1 MPLRLIR
8 RLAFPAATA
17 LLSFTATLHAAV
29 PNRIGSLSGS
39 GTATLAHTIPARAFR
54 SADLG
59 PVTPDRVLPSVTL
72 HFNQSAAQQTALNQ
86 LMIDQQNPGSPRY
99 HQWLT
104 PAQYGAQFGLSSSD
118 LAKVSAWLT
127 GKGLRVTAIAPS
139 LNNISVSGTV
149 AQVQAAF
156 GVSIHNLS
164 ENGEKHISNVND
176 PVLPPA
182 LVDVVNG
189 VTGLNDFAL
198 KPRARTRTIAN
209 PKFTSSV
216 SGNHFM
222 APGDFYT
229 IYDLNPLFNSS
240 INGSGIT
247 IGVMGQTDISLS
259 DVAAFRAASGLSAN
273 APTVKLLSADPG
285 TSTNDLPEAQ
295 LDVEWSGATAP
306 NASILYVNSA
316 SSVGGVINSL
326 VTSITTNLAP
336 ILTISY
342 GDCESGW
349 GLSNLT
355 MLNQYFEQANV
366 QGQTIVGPAGD
377 SGATDCDYSSTTAAD
392 GLAVDFPASS
402 PFVTGAGGT
411 MLNEGTGSYWNAS
424 NGTNSGSATGYIPEA
439 VWNETSTANGIAAG
453 GGGVSSFFSKPAWQV
468 GNGVPSDLSRD
479 VPDIALDAAYIH
491 DGYLYCVS
499 GSCVD
504 GYRYTDQSLSVVG
517 GTSVAAPSFAGILA
531 LLEQHVGSR
540 LGNVNPQLYG
550 LANSTYYNNV
560 FHDIT
565 AGNNESPCVQ
575 GSPNCANGGSIGYS
589 AVAGYD
595 LATGWGSVDAYNLVS
610 KWSLATPAGTGS
622 TVGSALTSTTVSS
635 TAAVC
640 GISNGTLPLTVTV
653 ANVAGTSTV
662 PTGSIQFLVDNV
674 AIGSPVA
681 LTNASA
687 TYTLNTSTLSSGGHN
702 VSAVYLGDTIFQGS
716 KGSLLTDV
724 VSTTSPDFSITPC
737 TASASAASGSSAQG
751 LTFTVNPFNGFTG
764 SVNFTATSDATLQG
778 SYSFSVSPVV
788 ISGTGG
794 GTTVLTLNAYQTSN
808 GSTTGLVKAAANY
821 PPAALPSRRSA
832 YAAGSGVAL
841 ASLLLL
847 TLPRRRRWGALL
859 ALVISVGAIGA
870 GGCGGGTTTIPGG
883 TVTPTPTP
891 TSTTT
896 PAVAGTYTVTVV
908 GIASTST
915 GNRVHST
922 QVTFVVG
929 Q

>member
-1 MPLRLIR
+1 MSLRLSR
-8 RLAFPAATA
+8 RLALSAASL
-17 LLSFTATLHAAV
+17 LLSTSGLQAAV
-29 PNRIGSLSGS
+29 PNRIGSLSQGS
-39 GTATLAHTIPARAFR
+39 RATLEHTIPTRALR

-59 PVTPDRVLPSVTL
+59 HAPLDRSLPSVTL

-86 LMIDQQNPGSPRY
+86 LLLDQQNPSSPRF
-99 HQWLT
+99 HHWLT
-104 PAQYGAQFGLSSSD
+104 PAQFGAQFGLSSSD

-127 GKGLRVTAIAPS
+127 GQGLTITAVSPS
-139 LNNISVSGTV
+139 SNFITVSGTV
-149 AQVQAAF
+149 AQIQSAF
-156 GVSIHNLS
+156 GVTIDTLS
-164 ENGEKHISNVND
+164 EDGEKHISNVND
-176 PVLPPA
+176 PVLPAA
-182 LVDVVNG
+182 LVNVVNG

-198 KPRARTRTIAN
+198 KARARTRKVAS
-209 PKFTSSV
+209 PKFTSSI
-216 SGNHFM
+216 SGNNFI

-259 DVAAFRAASGLSAN
+259 DVAAFRTASGLSAN
-273 APTVKLLSADPG
+273 APTVDLLTADPG

-295 LDVEWSGATAP
+295 LDVEWSGAVAP
-306 NASILYVNSA
+306 NATILYVNSA
-316 SSVGGVINSL
+316 SSAGGVINSL
-326 VTSITTNLAP
+326 INSITSNLAP

-355 MLNQYFEQANV
+355 LLNQYFEQANA
-366 QGQTIVGPAGD
+366 QGQTIVGPGGD
-377 SGATDCDYSSTTAAD
+377 SGATDCDYNSTEAAD

-402 PFVTGAGGT
+402 PFVTGAGGS
-411 MLNEGTGSYWNAS
+411 MFNEGSGSYWSAS

-439 VWNETSTANGIAAG
+439 VWNETSAADGLGAG

-468 GNGVPSDLSRD
+468 GTGVPIDLSRD
-479 VPDIALDAAYIH
+479 VPDIALNAAYGH

-499 GSCVD
+499 GSCVN

-517 GTSVAAPSFAGILA
+517 GTSVAAPTFAGILA
-531 LLEQHVGSR
+531 LVQQQVGSR
-540 LGNVNPQLYG
+540 LGNVNPQIYG
-550 LANSTYYNNV
+550 LANSTYYNTV

-565 AGNNESPCVQ
+565 TGNNSSPCIQ
-575 GSPNCANGGSIGYS
+575 GSPNCPSGGDIGYS
-589 AVAGYD
+589 AAVGYD
-595 LATGWGSVDAYNLVS
+595 LATGWGSVDAYNLAT
-610 KWSLATPAGTGS
+610 KWRLASPAGSGS
-622 TVGSALTSTTVSS
+622 TVGTTLTSTTIST

-640 GISNGTLPLTVTV
+640 GISSGSLALSVTV
-653 ANVAGTSTV
+653 ANVAGTAV

-674 AIGSPVA
+674 AIGSPVS
-681 LTNASA
+681 LTSGAA
-687 TYTLNTSTLSSGGHN
+687 TYTLDTSSLTSGGHN
-702 VSAVYLGDTIFQGS
+702 VSAVYLGDSTFQGS

-724 VSTTSPDFSITPC
+724 VSTTQPDFSITPC
-737 TASASAASGSSAQG
+737 TASASAASGSSAPG

-764 SVNFTATSDATLQG
+764 SVAFTATSDATLQG
-778 SYSFSVSPVV
+778 SYSFSVTPVV

-794 GTTVLTLNAYQTSN
+794 ATTILTLNAYQTTNNS
-808 GSTTGLVKAAANY
+808 STGLVKVASSKNSNAT
-821 PPAALPSRRSA
+821 PGRRSA

-847 TLPRRRRWGALL
+847 TLPKRRRWASLL
-859 ALVISVGAIGA
+859 VLIISVAAIGA
-870 GGCGGGTTTIPGG
+870 GGCGSGSSTINSGPI
-883 TVTPTPTP
+883 TPTPTP
-891 TSTTT
+891 TPTTT

-908 GIASTST
+908 GIASTAN

-922 QVTFVVG
+922 QVTFTVG